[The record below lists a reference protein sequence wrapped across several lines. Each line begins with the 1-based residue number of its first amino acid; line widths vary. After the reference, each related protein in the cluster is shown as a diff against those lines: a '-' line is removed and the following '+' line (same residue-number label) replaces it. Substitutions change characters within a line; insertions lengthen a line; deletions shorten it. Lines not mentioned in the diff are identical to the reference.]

1 MTGLTAAGS
10 IYARPMLRGRAIVQ
24 TFDRFFCSAA
34 VRAGRPSGARVFF
47 GIETVKP
54 FPSFFA
60 VAL

>member
-1 MTGLTAAGS
+1 MTGLTATGS
-10 IYARPMLRGRAIVQ
+10 IYACPMLGGGAIVQ
-24 TFDRFFCSAA
+24 TFDSFFCRTA
-34 VRAGRPSGARVFF
+34 VRAGSPSGARVFF